1 MLGGRGGVRARRWG
15 YKQPPRVEPAQL
27 PPDPQTRRQLGAQSP
42 RDEGPAPAHRPQPA
56 RRPEGPGPPILPSRA
71 PEGEPGGGEG
81 SDPWGLHDQ
90 AHLRRSALAPGSLQE
105 GVGEQGALCSLLSQ
119 ASAQPRAA
127 RGAAPAQ
134 GPGKRILGPPM
145 ARLHPPQRR
154 HIGCRTCSPK
164 KMGILPLSSTG
175 SPARWVV
182 LTDTQGADVLEPSL
196 HWGRQL
202 VGADV
207 NLACPMQEAHSR
219 ALLRSQELGM

>member
-1 MLGGRGGVRARRWG
+1 
-15 YKQPPRVEPAQL
+15 
-27 PPDPQTRRQLGAQSP
+27 
-42 RDEGPAPAHRPQPA
+42 
-56 RRPEGPGPPILPSRA
+56 
-71 PEGEPGGGEG
+71 
-81 SDPWGLHDQ
+81 
-90 AHLRRSALAPGSLQE
+90 
-105 GVGEQGALCSLLSQ
+105 
-119 ASAQPRAA
+119 
-127 RGAAPAQ
+127 
-134 GPGKRILGPPM
+134 M